1 MTVGRDGHDVTGSND
16 KRTVPACQTFQ

>member
-1 MTVGRDGHDVTGSND
+1 MTVGPDGRDVTGSND